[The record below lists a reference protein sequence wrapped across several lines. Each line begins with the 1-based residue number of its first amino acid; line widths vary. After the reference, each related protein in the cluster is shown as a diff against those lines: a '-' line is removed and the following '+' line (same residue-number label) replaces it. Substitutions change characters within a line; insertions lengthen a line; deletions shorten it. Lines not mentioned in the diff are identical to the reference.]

1 MDPRD
6 WWIPHRKMEAEKYWL
21 AKNPKIEE
29 QARDLRER
37 WAKKEGKTYHIPE
50 DKILEDKSF
59 WMTLEPDVQKFQDA
73 MTSMKKAMD
82 LSSATFEM
90 VADNLDWSVLSA
102 ALATPKP
109 RKQITSV
116 GWETKYDEVDVSS
129 IGDHHHTTMRGR
141 PTTTWT
147 DQDGDPL
154 PRELAVDVEIA
165 AEKAARRGESQGDAI
180 QDVLDDWNRG
190 RKDPVPSSWQHQKN
204 CPYRG
209 DSSFPCTCHPPSL
222 FGETKLWYCDCCDE
236 PRSALQHGL
245 CEMCEAHQY
254 SDARQADLEHQAMSE
269 DA

>member
-1 MDPRD
+1 MEPRD
-6 WWIPHRKMEAEKYWL
+6 WWNPHLKMEAEKYWL
-21 AKNPKIEE
+21 AKSPELEE

-37 WAKKEGKTYHIPE
+37 WAKKEGKTYHIPN
-50 DKILEDKSF
+50 DQTF
-59 WMTLEPDVQKFQDA
+59 WAMMEPDVRAFQD
-73 MTSMKKAMD
+73 SMLTAKKAMWEK
-82 LSSATFEM
+82 SFEM
-90 VADNLDWSVLSA
+90 TADDTDWSVLSA

-116 GWETKYDEVDVSS
+116 GWETKYDDVDVTS
-129 IGDHHHTTMRGR
+129 IEDHHPKTMRGSS
-141 PTTTWT
+141 TTTWT

-190 RKDPVPSSWQHQKN
+190 RRAPVPSSWQHQKS

-269 DA
+269 DT